1 MECTKTEILWKCR
14 DDETRF
20 VLAVSCQK
28 LQITWKD
35 TSVKHGVYNDVSYL
49 INITGFHDI
58 HFLRA
63 GRIITSV
70 LLSGPRWLLYS
81 ALKHKKKTHL
91 KIIYCTQKD
100 KIKYCNPAFVVNM
113 NIFMV
118 VLFLLI
124 PVAAKSNLLT
134 GLGQEVSVQ
143 ISLPVYFYKA
153 DGANCCLSKEQLFS
167 F

>member
-1 MECTKTEILWKCR
+1 
-14 DDETRF
+14 
-20 VLAVSCQK
+20 
-28 LQITWKD
+28 
-35 TSVKHGVYNDVSYL
+35 
-49 INITGFHDI
+49 
-58 HFLRA
+58 
-63 GRIITSV
+63 
-70 LLSGPRWLLYS
+70 
-81 ALKHKKKTHL
+81 
-91 KIIYCTQKD
+91 
-100 KIKYCNPAFVVNM
+100 
-113 NIFMV
+113 MV